1 MSLKASFKNFF
12 SGWYIFFVKRMK
24 AQIAL
29 CGCFFV
35 AFFPPLLFSAL
46 KVLKG
51 NSVRQEKGVY
61 ALIFRSLGMILS
73 PCSRRARHLVMY
85 VV

>member
-35 AFFPPLLFSAL
+35 AFFFAL

-73 PCSRRARHLVMY
+73 PCSRRATHLVMY